1 MKPCSCDQVDNI
13 KNNLTHQLE
22 ILGRWL
28 AIFVAVLAII
38 SFLLA
43 LFRANQNFKTAFE
56 SAVAIAVAIIPEG
69 LPAMVTI
76 VLSVGTTVMARK
88 NAIIRQLPAVETL
101 GSLNV
106 ICSDKTGTLTKNE
119 MTVVG
124 LQAVGGSYAVSGV
137 GYAPHGAITAV
148 DGAPVPDAEMS
159 QLKWLVEGTVLC
171 NDSSLSR
178 SGDESGGKVT
188 YTPLGAPTEV
198 ALLTLGEKVGL
209 KQKETK
215 GKTPRV
221 GSVPFESEHKFMATV
236 HDEGG
241 KRVMYVKGAP
251 DRLLPLC
258 KSQLDGNDWGRTA
271 PLQLEFWQAA
281 QAEMS
286 KKGLRVLALCR

>member
-1 MKPCSCDQVDNI
+1 MITVQVDNI

-28 AIFVAVLAII
+28 AIFVAVLALI

-43 LFRANQNFKTAFE
+43 LFRANQDFKMAFE

-76 VLSVGTTVMARK
+76 VLSIGTTVMARK

-119 MTVVG
+119 MTVVSLRTASG
-124 LQAVGGSYAVSGV
+124 WYSVSGV
-137 GYAPHGAITAV
+137 GYAPHGTVTTV
-148 DGAPVPDAEMS
+148 DAAPLPDGQMG
-159 QLKWLVEGTVLC
+159 QLRRLVEGTVLC
-171 NDSSLSR
+171 NDSSLSK
-178 SGDESGGKVT
+178 SGDESSGKVT

-209 KQKETK
+209 RLKETK
-215 GKTPRV
+215 ERTPRV
-221 GSVPFESEHKFMATV
+221 ASVPFESEHKFMATV
-236 HDEGG
+236 HQEGG

-258 KSQLDGNDWGRTA
+258 ASQLAGDDWGETV
-271 PLQLEFWQAA
+271 PVQVEFWQAA